1 MGLTPK
7 ERQRDLLTLK
17 MQAAVLDLKTVDM
30 ALESVL
36 PGEDRERLIRLRE
49 AIWNLLKW
57 TEEQLVD
64 SEQ

>member
-57 TEEQLVD
+57 TEKQLVD